1 MSLSRVLG
9 QFPAIQ
15 QITIPN
21 KSKLPYEFLTN
32 RSGLLE
38 KFFYI
43 VGFVKRIF
51 PVCQENCL
59 ARWWVFVGPHDYRYF
74 HNDWFP
80 QLLVSAICLDGV
92 DARAT
97 AQVRGHE

>member
-1 MSLSRVLG
+1 MSLQQSTRALG

-15 QITIPN
+15 QITTPN

-32 RSGLLE
+32 CSGLLE

-59 ARWWVFVGPHDYRYF
+59 ARW
-74 HNDWFP
+74 
-80 QLLVSAICLDGV
+80 
-92 DARAT
+92 
-97 AQVRGHE
+97 